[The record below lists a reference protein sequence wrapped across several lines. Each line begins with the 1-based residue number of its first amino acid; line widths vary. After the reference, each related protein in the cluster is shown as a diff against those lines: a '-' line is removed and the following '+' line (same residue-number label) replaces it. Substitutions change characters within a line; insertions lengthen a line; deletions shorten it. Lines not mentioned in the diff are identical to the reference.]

1 MSTLKDVAAVA
12 GVSVATAARVLNR
25 DPALRVRPATRQRVE
40 HAAETLDYRPNRLAS
55 GLRTRRTGTI
65 ALVLPDPQNLAW
77 GETLRGVELAAAER
91 EYVVVVAD
99 AHGPT
104 LDARQLTHFVLEGR
118 MDGLLVAFATVVD
131 ELVAQIA
138 SRGLPL
144 VPINSRSA
152 IVDGSVTMEDAAAS
166 SLAVDHLVEL
176 GHRRIGFLAGRA
188 DTDVGRRRELGY
200 RDAMARHGLAVAPAW
215 VIPGDYTERMA
226 AASAESLL
234 AMMAVG
240 DRPTAVFAVNLPS
253 ALGLRAAA
261 RTLGLRIPDDLSIVT
276 MDDHPILEHTDPP
289 LTAVRLPMAEMGVLG
304 TRMLIDAVGGAPI
317 THVRTSQPPALVVR
331 RSTAVPERAA
341 GRSDLGG
348 QHRAETAAG
357 LEVLKGR
364 VGLLERPDRLDQVID
379 RQAAV
384 QVQVDGVPDV
394 VGDEA
399 ARPEH
404 G

>member
-1 MSTLKDVAAVA
+1 MTTLKDVAADA

-25 DPALRVRPATRQRVE
+25 DPDLRVRPATRERVLR
-40 HAAETLDYRPNRLAS
+40 AADALDYRPNRVAS

-77 GETLRGVELAAAER
+77 GETLRGVERAAAER

-152 IVDGSVTMEDAAAS
+152 IVDGSVTMDDTQAS
-166 SLAVDHLVEL
+166 ALAIDHLVEL

-188 DTDVGRRRELGY
+188 DTDVGRRREAGY
-200 RDAMARHGLAVAPAW
+200 REAMARHGLDVAPAW
-215 VIPGDYTERMA
+215 VIPGDYTERQA
-226 AASAESLL
+226 AVSAAEVL
-234 AMMAVG
+234 ALNG
-240 DRPTAVFAVNLPS
+240 RPSAVFAVNLPS

-261 RTLGLRIPDDLSIVT
+261 RTHGLRIPDDLSIVT

-289 LTAVRLPMAEMGVLG
+289 LTSVRLPMAEMGMLG
-304 TRMLIDAVGGAPI
+304 ARMLIDAVGGSPI
-317 THVRTSQPPALVVR
+317 THVQTSTPPVLVVR
-331 RSTAVPERAA
+331 RSTA
-341 GRSDLGG
+341 
-348 QHRAETAAG
+348 
-357 LEVLKGR
+357 
-364 VGLLERPDRLDQVID
+364 RPPAD
-379 RQAAV
+379 
-384 QVQVDGVPDV
+384 
-394 VGDEA
+394 
-399 ARPEH
+399 
-404 G
+404 

>member
-1 MSTLKDVAAVA
+1 MTTLKDVAVAA

-25 DPALRVRPATRQRVE
+25 DPHLRVRPATRQRVLSV
-40 HAAETLDYRPNRLAS
+40 AESVDYRPNRVAS

-77 GETLRGVELAAAER
+77 GETLRGVERAAAER

-152 IVDGSVTMEDAAAS
+152 IVDGSVTMDDAQAS
-166 SLAVDHLVEL
+166 ALAIDHLVEL

-188 DTDVGRRRELGY
+188 DTDVGRRREAGY
-200 RDAMARHGLAVAPAW
+200 REAMARHGLAVAPSW
-215 VIPGDYTERMA
+215 VIPGDYTERRA
-226 AASAESLL
+226 AASATESL
-234 AMMAVG
+234 ARP
-240 DRPTAVFAVNLPS
+240 DRPSAVFAVNLPS

-261 RTLGLRIPDDLSIVT
+261 RARGLRIPEDLSIVT

-289 LTAVRLPMAEMGVLG
+289 LTAVRLPMAEMGMLG
-304 TRMLIDAVGGAPI
+304 ARMLIDAVGGKPI
-317 THVRTSQPPALVVR
+317 SHVRTSQAPSLVAR
-331 RSTAVPERAA
+331 RSSAPP
-341 GRSDLGG
+341 RS
-348 QHRAETAAG
+348 
-357 LEVLKGR
+357 
-364 VGLLERPDRLDQVID
+364 
-379 RQAAV
+379 
-384 QVQVDGVPDV
+384 
-394 VGDEA
+394 
-399 ARPEH
+399 
-404 G
+404 

>member
-1 MSTLKDVAAVA
+1 MTTLKDVAADA

-25 DPALRVRPATRQRVE
+25 DPDLRVRPATRQRVLS
-40 HAAETLDYRPNRLAS
+40 AAEALDYRPNRVAS

-77 GETLRGVELAAAER
+77 GETLWGVERAAAER

-152 IVDGSVTMEDAAAS
+152 IVDGSVTMDDTQAS
-166 SLAVDHLVEL
+166 ALAIDHLVEL

-188 DTDVGRRRELGY
+188 DTDVGRRREAGY
-200 RDAMARHGLAVAPAW
+200 REAMTRHGLRVAAAW
-215 VIPGDYTERMA
+215 VVPGDYTERQA
-226 AASAESLL
+226 AASAAEVL
-234 AMMAVG
+234 ALH
-240 DRPTAVFAVNLPS
+240 DRPSAIFTVNLQS

-261 RTLGLRIPDDLSIVT
+261 RARGLRMPEDLSIVT

-304 TRMLIDAVGGAPI
+304 AQMLIDAVGGAPI
-317 THVRTSQPPALVVR
+317 IHARTSTPPLLVVR
-331 RSTAVPERAA
+331 RSTAPPAA
-341 GRSDLGG
+341 D
-348 QHRAETAAG
+348 
-357 LEVLKGR
+357 
-364 VGLLERPDRLDQVID
+364 
-379 RQAAV
+379 
-384 QVQVDGVPDV
+384 
-394 VGDEA
+394 
-399 ARPEH
+399 
-404 G
+404 

>member
-1 MSTLKDVAAVA
+1 VTTLKDVAANA

-25 DPALRVRPATRQRVE
+25 DPRLRVRPETRQRVLS
-40 HAAETLDYRPNRLAS
+40 AAEALDYRPNRVAS

-77 GETLRGVELAAAER
+77 GETLRGVERAAAER

-131 ELVAQIA
+131 ELVTQIA

-152 IVDGSVTMEDAAAS
+152 IVDGSVTMDDTQAS
-166 SLAVDHLVEL
+166 ALAIDHLVEL

-188 DTDVGRRRELGY
+188 DTDVGRRREVGY
-200 RDAMARHGLAVAPAW
+200 REAMARHGLAVAPAW
-215 VIPGDYTERMA
+215 VIPGDYTERQA
-226 AASAESLL
+226 AASAAEIL
-234 AMMAVG
+234 G
-240 DRPTAVFAVNLPS
+240 QDGRPSAIFTVNLPS

-261 RTLGLRIPDDLSIVT
+261 RAHDLRIPGDLSIVT

-289 LTAVRLPMAEMGVLG
+289 LTAVRLPMAEMGMLG
-304 TRMLIDAVGGAPI
+304 ARMLIDAVGGAPI
-317 THVRTSQPPALVVR
+317 THVRTSLPPILVVR
-331 RSTAVPERAA
+331 RSTAPPA
-341 GRSDLGG
+341 GS
-348 QHRAETAAG
+348 
-357 LEVLKGR
+357 
-364 VGLLERPDRLDQVID
+364 
-379 RQAAV
+379 
-384 QVQVDGVPDV
+384 
-394 VGDEA
+394 
-399 ARPEH
+399 
-404 G
+404 